1 MTLPDPPILVI
12 TDRRMAARP
21 LADVVEAA
29 LRGGC
34 RWVSLREPDLDR
46 EALIA
51 LGKQIAEICAGHAAR
66 LSVGADVAAAAAIG
80 AGGVHLPQ
88 RLAGKDAVTEARAAL
103 GKDALVG
110 VSCHS
115 QEEAESARRHGADY
129 VTLSPIF
136 LTGSKPGYGP
146 ALGTDTLAA
155 IAAALD
161 MPVLALGGIGPDN
174 AASVRGIGAAGIAVM
189 GSIMRAEDAAAAFRR
204 LRESWEG

>member
-46 EALIA
+46 EALIE
-51 LGKQIAEICAGHAAR
+51 LGGELATLCAGHNAR
-66 LSVGADVAAAAAIG
+66 LSVSADVAAASAIR

-88 RLAGKDAVTEARAAL
+88 RLAGTDAVTEARAAL
-103 GKDALVG
+103 GKAALIG
-110 VSCHS
+110 ISCHS
-115 QEEAESARRHGADY
+115 LEEAEAARRFGADY

-136 LTGSKPGYGP
+136 LTESKPGYGP
-146 ALGTDTLAA
+146 ALGTNALAEM
-155 IAAALD
+155 AAALD
-161 MPVLALGGIGPDN
+161 MPALALGGIGPDN
-174 AASVRGIGAAGIAVM
+174 AAAVRGSGAAGIAVM
-189 GSIMRAEDAAAAFRR
+189 GSIMRAEDAAATFRR